1 MSIKYRKLL
10 AVLLALALVFPALT
24 AAAPVEAAAV
34 SEDELDQL
42 KAERDALVKQR
53 QQQQAVVNDLK
64 QQQAGVLAVKQA
76 LDERNMY
83 TLWQIQ
89 LTEQEIALYDD
100 MIADKSIEVDEAKA
114 LELEQLDKYRSR
126 VRAMEEN
133 GSYDFIA
140 YLLNTSDLGELLT
153 AVDDIGEIM
162 ESDRNL
168 EDAYIEARQH
178 TEAVVAE

>member
-1 MSIKYRKLL
+1 M
-10 AVLLALALVFPALT
+10 
-24 AAAPVEAAAV
+24 
-34 SEDELDQL
+34 
-42 KAERDALVKQR
+42 
-53 QQQQAVVNDLK
+53 
-64 QQQAGVLAVKQA
+64 KQA

-114 LELEQLDKYRSR
+114 LELEQLDKYRAACAPWRSTE
-126 VRAMEEN
+126 AM
-133 GSYDFIA
+133 
-140 YLLNTSDLGELLT
+140 TSSHTFSTPPDLGELLT

-168 EDAYIEARQH
+168 EDAYIEARQN
-178 TEAVVAE
+178 TEAVVAEYEEYKADIVDKQDELRGEQQQLQSELTRPPSL